1 MVGKRLKLSRA
12 AAGLSLRG
20 LAEKIGNRVSA
31 QQIGKYERDEDVP
44 SSNVLIA
51 LGDALGVPLDY

>member
-1 MVGKRLKLSRA
+1 MIGKRLKLARS

-20 LAEKIGNRVSA
+20 LATRIGNRVSA

-44 SSNVLIA
+44 GRPKLKPTICGSFE
-51 LGDALGVPLDY
+51 